1 MEEGEMVQ
9 QQMQPKRATARPL
22 QLMAAIRSSHF
33 LRHNAIFFVGAL
45 VMGFLNYLYY
55 PVLGRMLPPSSFGEV
70 QTLFSLFA
78 QINIFLSVLGL
89 LTVNIV
95 ANYKDDRTRD
105 RIILELEKLAV
116 LISGVLLVVTGV
128 AAPLLQ
134 HFFHFDSSLP
144 FIALALAVAVTVPLT
159 FRNAFLRGKRYFGL
173 VSLAGILAAGGDL
186 VLSILFVLFGWS
198 TTGAIIG
205 LVAAQFLAFLYAAW
219 NAKRYGFSEA
229 FKNVFKKPDI
239 RFVLPEL
246 KYAMLVLVGSLTITG
261 LYSIDAVAI
270 KHFFDAHTAGLYAGI
285 STIARII
292 FFLTASIA
300 QVLMPSIKIS
310 QSTKENQQTL
320 LKSFTLLAIIGGGTL
335 VMFTILPD
343 FIIRTLMGA
352 TYLPY
357 VDLLPRLSLALFIIS
372 LLNLFIMYHMALR
385 RYMIMPITIAG
396 VVVTC
401 VLLGLSHGTLQAVI
415 NSLLY
420 GSTATLL
427 FMGVW
432 LASKKYKQA

>member
-1 MEEGEMVQ
+1 MEGEL
-9 QQMQPKRATARPL
+9 L
-22 QLMAAIRSSHF
+22 QKQIPQKSAIQRKLSLAALRRSPF
-33 LRHNAIFFVGAL
+33 LKHNAIFFAGAL

-55 PVLGRMLPPSSFGEV
+55 PVLGRMLAPASFGEV

-95 ANYKDDRTRD
+95 ANYKDERARD
-105 RIILELEKLAV
+105 RMIIELEKLAI
-116 LISGVLLVVTGV
+116 LISAVLLIATTLGG
-128 AAPLLQ
+128 PLLQ
-134 HFFHFDSSLP
+134 RFFHFDSFWP

-159 FRNAFLRGKRYFGL
+159 FRNAFLRGKHFFGL
-173 VSLAGILAAGGDL
+173 VSLAGILAAAGDL
-186 VLSILFVLFGWS
+186 VLSIIFVLFGWHS
-198 TTGAIIG
+198 TGAILG
-205 LVAAQFLAFLYAAW
+205 LVAAQLLAFFYAAW
-219 NAKRYGFSEA
+219 NAKRHGFAPAITHIFS
-229 FKNVFKKPDI
+229 KPDI

-246 KYAMLVLVGSLTITG
+246 KYAALVLVGSLTITG
-261 LYSIDAVAI
+261 FYSIDAVAI
-270 KHFFDAHTAGLYAGI
+270 KHFFDAHTAGLYAGV

-292 FFLTASIA
+292 FFLTASIS
-300 QVLMPSIKIS
+300 QVLMPSIKLH
-310 QSTKENQQTL
+310 QEKRHNQQTL
-320 LKSFTLLAIIGGGTL
+320 LKSFILLVAIGGGTL
-335 VMFTILPD
+335 ILFTVLPD

-357 VDLLPRLSLALFIIS
+357 ADLLPRLSLALFIIS

-385 RYMIMPITIAG
+385 RYVIMPIIIAG

-401 VLLGLSHGTLQAVI
+401 VLLSLSHQTLQAVI

-420 GSTATLL
+420 GSAITLA

-432 LASKKYKQA
+432 LASKKLKQA